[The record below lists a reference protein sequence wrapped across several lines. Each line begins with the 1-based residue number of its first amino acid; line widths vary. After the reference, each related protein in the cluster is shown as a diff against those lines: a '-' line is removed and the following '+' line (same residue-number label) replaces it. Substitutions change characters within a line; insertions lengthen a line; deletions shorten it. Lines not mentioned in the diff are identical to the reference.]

1 MYNRG
6 QISPERGDDGEKDTA
21 VEGACTAKRGPRSDV
36 SCSYVAQACS
46 SSALIV
52 SGGSLREALVSIL
65 RINLFAPVM
74 MMVGRRTQ
82 LSDHCNYRRKPRATI
97 VSQTRFSRTRSGRRN
112 REKEWL
118 VALLVSRKFGA
129 MVAITGRSE

>member
-65 RINLFAPVM
+65 RISLFAPVM

-82 LSDHCNYRRKPRATI
+82 LSDQVQSN
-97 VSQTRFSRTRSGRRN
+97 
-112 REKEWL
+112 EKWAQE
-118 VALLVSRKFGA
+118 SRKGMASGA
-129 MVAITGRSE
+129 VSFERVWGDGRNNGKVRMTSGVSS